1 IADDGVPDLDQLVV
15 FADTVQENQTGR
27 LTDSTIT
34 GLRMPGEPLIVDL
47 GNGQTQEF
55 ARGITYSNM
64 HVVEVLLGNGEDHF
78 EVDSTHDE
86 TLTVI
91 HGGGKNDTLIVNDST
106 GPLVLFGD
114 TSANGLRYSATP

>member
-1 IADDGVPDLDQLVV
+1 
-15 FADTVQENQTGR
+15 
-27 LTDSTIT
+27 
-34 GLRMPGEPLIVDL
+34 L

-55 ARGITYSNM
+55 ARGITYTNM

-78 EVDSTHDE
+78 EVDSTHAE

-114 TSANGLRYSATP
+114 TSANGLRYNATPEAPNGTAYAFTEYGDDFIDATN